1 MVPIIHQMVKIMT
14 KTMYDECDCLI
25 WWYYHIHTWE
35 GKMLVMMTV
44 MTMISW
50 QWQISAAEDD
60 AGLWQCMY
68 NVRGRPCDAADSP
81 MKREIWVVLLLLVIC
96 NCMRASFRFEVILLF
111 LTLRAIIDGAFKCLF
126 VITCIWHDFSE
137 YIVYWL
143 KGPVEPL
150 SSSIDDFWS
159 DEGHTY
165 WLASPKLDLVRP
177 TGRADI
183 E

>member
-1 MVPIIHQMVKIMT
+1 MVSSIIHQMVKIMT

-35 GKMLVMMTV
+35 GKMLAMMTV

-96 NCMRASFRFEVILLF
+96 DCMRASFRFEVILLF

-126 VITCIWHDFSE
+126 VDLIWFFRIYCLLVKGACRAAE
-137 YIVYWL
+137 QFYWWFL
-143 KGPVEPL
+143 K
-150 SSSIDDFWS
+150 
-159 DEGHTY
+159 
-165 WLASPKLDLVRP
+165 
-177 TGRADI
+177 
-183 E
+183 